1 MNKNILWLW
10 PLNFRNVRKILD
22 VLIVKA
28 EWKGLLVKQEIEF
41 YIKKIYRMHQKFT
54 CNFECKCFLLIILY

>member
-41 YIKKIYRMHQKFT
+41 YIKKSI
-54 CNFECKCFLLIILY
+54 ECIRNSLATLNVSAFY